1 MAQNSVTV
9 HHAWYNIQEP
19 TNQGNKMDLIPRTS
33 YAPEIIKA
41 IKQYYFSRYNC
52 EAMDCADMFR
62 NDEWKVID
70 DADYGKNTRNDLIKM
85 TSDNLAFKSFVEE
98 VISCMKYNKS
108 MEMD

>member
-52 EAMDCADMFR
+52 EAMDCAD
-62 NDEWKVID
+62 
-70 DADYGKNTRNDLIKM
+70 YGKNTRDDLIKM
-85 TSDNLAFKSFVEE
+85 TNDNLAFKSFVEE